1 MLKQATRTLLTSAIL
16 ALAAAPLAVADNDHG
31 RDRAHERKPIV
42 IGHRGASGYVPEH
55 TLTAYFIAIQ
65 HSADCVEPDLVMT
78 KDGVL
83 VARHE
88 NEIGGTTN
96 VADKTEFA
104 SRRVT
109 KTIDGIS
116 ITGWFTEDF
125 TLAELKTLRAK
136 ERIPAQR
143 PANTRFDGMFEVPTF
158 EEVLALVQAV
168 NSERWREAAG
178 KDDRRFKPVCVYPET
193 KHPTYFQDIGLAMER
208 PLVSILHRYGYHGRE
223 APVFIQSFE
232 VANLKA
238 LSKMTDLPLVQLL
251 SDVGRPWDFTVS
263 GDPRTY
269 ADMATRAGLADI
281 AHYASGVGVN
291 KNLMIPRVSGGF
303 LGAPT
308 TLVTD
313 AHAKGLIVHGW
324 TFRAE
329 NAFLPADFRSSTDP
343 NAFGNLAGEVKRFL
357 ELGMDGFFTDQPDI
371 GVRARNEFVED

>member
-1 MLKQATRTLLTSAIL
+1 MLKRFLCALLVGTL
-16 ALAAAPLAVADNDHG
+16 ALAAPQLAADNNHRHDGARDH
-31 RDRAHERKPIV
+31 KPIV

-65 HSADCVEPDLVMT
+65 QGADCVEPDLVMT

-96 VADKTEFA
+96 VADKPEFA

-109 KTIDGIS
+109 RSIDGVS

-136 ERIPAQR
+136 ERIPNQR
-143 PANTRFDGMFEVPTF
+143 PANTRFDGMFEVPTL
-158 EEVLALVQAV
+158 EEVLVLVQAV
-168 NSERWREAAG
+168 NSERWREAG
-178 KDDRRFKPVCVYPET
+178 GRDGRRFKPVCVYPET
-193 KHPTYFQDIGLAMER
+193 KHPTYFQGIGLAMER
-208 PLVSILHRYGYHGRE
+208 PLVRLLHRYGYRGKK

-232 VANLKA
+232 VANLKE
-238 LSKMTDLPLVQLL
+238 LSKLTDLPLVQLL
-251 SDVGRPWDFTVS
+251 NAAGRPWDFTVK

-269 ADMATRAGLADI
+269 ADMATPAGLAEI
-281 AHYASGVGVN
+281 ARYASGVGVN
-291 KNLMIPRVSGGF
+291 TNLMIPLAGGF
-303 LGAPT
+303 LGTPT

-329 NAFLPADFRSSTDP
+329 NAFLPQDFRSSSDP
-343 NAFGNLAGEVKRFL
+343 NAFGDLAGQIKRFL
-357 ELGMDGFFTDQPDI
+357 DLGMDGFFTDQPNI
-371 GVRARNEFVED
+371 GVRARDEFIGD